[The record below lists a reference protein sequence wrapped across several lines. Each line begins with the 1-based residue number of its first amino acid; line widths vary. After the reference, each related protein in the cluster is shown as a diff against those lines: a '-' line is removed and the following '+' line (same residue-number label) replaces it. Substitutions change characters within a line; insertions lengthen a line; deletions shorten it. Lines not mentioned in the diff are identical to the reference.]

1 MANRT
6 VTVPLTDF
14 QQILLALLAR
24 TRTPD
29 SYLAGG
35 AALHFTPNSVRYS
48 RDLDFFQDSTE
59 RVASA
64 FAEDEKLLKE
74 AGHSL
79 DIEISQPGF
88 IRAVVRRGADATRI
102 DWAHDSAWRFMPV
115 VRDAMGGYV
124 LHDIDLAI
132 NKTLALAGRDEPRDF
147 VDILFVHEHVLPF
160 AGLTWAA
167 VGKDPGFS
175 PLSLLELLKR
185 RGRHRPEE
193 MARLD
198 LVRPFDPVASKETWL
213 AALEE
218 AATFANSRPVEE
230 GGCLYYSVDRQ
241 RFVLPQPDVDLATQ
255 GLAIHWGAPGGV
267 IPRPAD
273 IRLQVPPKGC
283 GATE

>member
-14 QQILLALLAR
+14 QRTLLALLAR

-35 AALHFTPNSVRYS
+35 AALHFTPSSVRYS
-48 RDLDFFQDSTE
+48 RDLEFFHDSTE

-74 AGHSL
+74 AGYSL

-147 VDILFVHEHVLPF
+147 VDILFVHEHVLPL

-198 LVRPFDPVASKETWL
+198 LVRPFDLVASKETWL

-218 AATFANSRPVEE
+218 ADTFANSRPVEE
-230 GGCLYYSVDRQ
+230 GGCLYHSVDRQ
-241 RFVLPQPDVDLATQ
+241 RFVLPRPDVDLDAQ

-273 IRLQVPPKGC
+273 IRPQTPPRG
-283 GATE
+283 GGSMI